1 MSELNRREF
10 VQMCAIAS
18 MGLVIGVPN
27 PGRARM
33 TERELHPLIKIGS
46 DGQIIIYAQ
55 NPDMGQGVKTALP
68 MIVAEELDVG
78 WASVKVEQ
86 ADWDSRLQ
94 NQFSGGSLS
103 LRLNYNAMRQAGA
116 SARAML
122 LAAAA
127 DRLKRPIGELETQHG
142 YVVDRS
148 ANSRLSYAELAEAA
162 SALPV
167 PEAPELKDVKNF
179 QSGRYIHRRC

>member
-10 VQMCAIAS
+10 VQLCAITS
-18 MGLVIGVPN
+18 MGLVIGLPI
-27 PGRARM
+27 PGRAGM

-68 MIVAEELDVG
+68 MIVAEELDVD

-94 NQFSGGSLS
+94 NQFSGGSL
-103 LRLNYNAMRQAGA
+103 R
-116 SARAML
+116 
-122 LAAAA
+122 
-127 DRLKRPIGELETQHG
+127 DRKS
-142 YVVDRS
+142 VV
-148 ANSRLSYAELAEAA
+148 
-162 SALPV
+162 
-167 PEAPELKDVKNF
+167 
-179 QSGRYIHRRC
+179 

>member
-10 VQMCAIAS
+10 VQLCAIAS

-27 PGRARM
+27 PGRAGM

-103 LRLNYNAMRQAGA
+103 VRLNYNAMRQAGA

-127 DRLKRPIGELETQHG
+127 DRLKRPIGELETLHG

-148 ANSRLSYAELAEAA
+148 ANSRLSLR
-162 SALPV
+162 
-167 PEAPELKDVKNF
+167 
-179 QSGRYIHRRC
+179 GTC